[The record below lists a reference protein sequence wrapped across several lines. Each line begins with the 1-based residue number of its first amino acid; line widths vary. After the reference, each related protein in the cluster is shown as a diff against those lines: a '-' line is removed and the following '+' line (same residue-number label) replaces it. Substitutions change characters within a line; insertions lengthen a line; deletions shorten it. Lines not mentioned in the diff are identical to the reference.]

1 MKNTGQLPHSR
12 FKYFV
17 WAISALGHLV
27 QRRHYHNWSDA
38 TVCREAVSALHIYLL
53 EWAAE
58 RSNEGEKE
66 PNPALAYGLE
76 NEIAAAVDFLTD
88 VANGDAAADK
98 ELFYQA
104 LNTFYKVERLRSR
117 HITPEEYRRI
127 HEFELEEKT

>member
-17 WAISALGHLV
+17 WTVTALGHLT
-27 QRRHYHNWSDA
+27 QRRRYHNWSDA
-38 TVCREAVSALHIYLL
+38 TVCREAISALHIYLL

-58 RSNEGEKE
+58 RSKEGEKE

-88 VANGDAAADK
+88 VAKGETAGDFDGFFSAM
-98 ELFYQA
+98 
-104 LNTFYKVERLRSR
+104 NTFYKLNLLKTEQ
-117 HITPEEYRRI
+117 ITPEKYRR
-127 HEFELEEKT
+127 ETNGGKSL

>member
-1 MKNTGQLPHSR
+1 MELTPRTR
-12 FKYFV
+12 FKYFI
-17 WAISALGHLV
+17 WAISALGHLS
-27 QRRHYHNWSDA
+27 QGTHYRNWKDA
-38 TVCREAVSALHIYLL
+38 TVCREAVPALQLFLL

-58 RSNEGEKE
+58 RSKQREKE
-66 PNPALAYGLE
+66 PNPAVGYGLE

-88 VANGDAAADK
+88 VGNGDAAADK